1 MKFILYLVSGFI
13 LMYGSYFFY
22 TLYSKSHQSNTNIFE
37 DNFNL
42 KTNKKQN
49 LEFDN
54 FSDTQN
60 FQKNDNLSFETELF
74 PEIDIIKVSPDG
86 SFVIAG
92 KGQPNSNINIL
103 NKGDLIDSS
112 IVDSDGNWVV
122 VSKEN
127 LKTGDNLISIDQ
139 INNNGLVLRHK
150 QLFITKIDEHKKDQP
165 LVISVPNK
173 NSENISIIQQPSEK
187 QKIYKTE
194 EELSISNKKKNNK
207 KIFTVKTIYFDGKG
221 ILSLKGIANYGEKIE
236 VFINEQFM
244 DIIFN
249 NEDPN
254 WEYNSEK
261 SLDFGLHNL
270 LVILKSQKNE
280 ILDKISIPFMRVEMP
295 SENIPDNFI
304 LIKPGDMLWTIA
316 YRIYGDP
323 LKYIQIFEENKEQ
336 ITNPDL
342 IFPGQ
347 LFSIPTKK

>member
-22 TLYSKSHQSNTNIFE
+22 TLYSNSHQSNTNIFE

-42 KTNKKQN
+42 RTNKKQN

-54 FSDTQN
+54 LSDTQN
-60 FQKNDNLSFETELF
+60 FQKNDNLSFEIELL

-122 VSKEN
+122 ISKEN

-139 INNNGLVLRHK
+139 INNNGLVLSHK

-173 NSENISIIQQPSEK
+173 NGENVNIIQQPSEK
-187 QKIYKTE
+187 QKIYKVE
-194 EELSISNKKKNNK
+194 NDLVIQKKIKSNK
-207 KIFTVKTIYFDGKG
+207 KIFNVKTIFFNENGFVSIQGEVNFGKR
-221 ILSLKGIANYGEKIE
+221 IELYINKKIMETIKIE
-236 VFINEQFM
+236 NSKWQ
-244 DIIFN
+244 
-249 NEDPN
+249 
-254 WEYNSEK
+254 YNS
-261 SLDFGLHNL
+261 DTMFDYGLHDL
-270 LVILKSQKNE
+270 LVVLKSDKDE
-280 ILDKISIPFMRVEMP
+280 ILDKITFPFMRVE
-295 SENIPDNFI
+295 IPYNDVPENFI

-316 YRIYGDP
+316 YRLYGDP
-323 LKYIQIFEENKEQ
+323 FKYIQIFEENKDQ

-347 LFSIPTKK
+347 LFSIPPKK

>member
-22 TLYSKSHQSNTNIFE
+22 TLYSNSHQSNTNIFE

-60 FQKNDNLSFETELF
+60 LQKNDNLSFEKELL

-112 IVDSDGNWVV
+112 IVDSDGNWIVI
-122 VSKEN
+122 SKEN

-139 INNNGLVLRHK
+139 INNNGLVLKHK
-150 QLFITKIDEHKKDQP
+150 QLFITKIDKLKKDQP
-165 LVISVPNK
+165 FVISVPNK
-173 NSENISIIQQPSEK
+173 NGENINIIQQPLEK
-187 QKIYKTE
+187 QKIYKVE
-194 EELSISNKKKNNK
+194 NDLVIQKKIKSNK
-207 KIFTVKTIYFDGKG
+207 KIFNIKTIFFNENGFVSIQGEVNFGKRLELY
-221 ILSLKGIANYGEKIE
+221 INKKIMKTIKIE
-236 VFINEQFM
+236 NSKWQ
-244 DIIFN
+244 
-249 NEDPN
+249 
-254 WEYNSEK
+254 YNS
-261 SLDFGLHNL
+261 DTIFDYGLHDL
-270 LVILKSQKNE
+270 LVVLKSDKDE
-280 ILDKISIPFMRVEMP
+280 ILDKITFPFMRVE
-295 SENIPDNFI
+295 IPYNDLPENFI

-316 YRIYGDP
+316 YRLYGDP
-323 LKYIQIFEENKEQ
+323 FKYIQIFEENKDQ

-347 LFSIPTKK
+347 LFSIPPKK

>member
-1 MKFILYLVSGFI
+1 MKFILYLVSGFAF
-13 LMYGSYFFY
+13 MYGSYFFY
-22 TLYSKSHQSNTNIFE
+22 TLHSKSHQSNTNIFE
-37 DNFNL
+37 DNISL
-42 KTNKKQN
+42 KTDKRKNI
-49 LEFDN
+49 EFDN

-74 PEIDIIKVSPDG
+74 PAIDIIKVSPDG
-86 SFVIAG
+86 SFIIAG

-112 IVDSDGNWVV
+112 IVDSDGNWVI

-139 INNNGLVLRHK
+139 INNGSVLRHK

-173 NSENISIIQQPSEK
+173 NGENISIIQQPSEK
-187 QKIYKTE
+187 QKIYKVE
-194 EELSISNKKKNNK
+194 NELGIQKKVKSNK
-207 KIFTVKTIYFDGKG
+207 KIFNVKTIFFNENGFVSIKGKVNFG
-221 ILSLKGIANYGEKIE
+221 KKIE
-236 VFINEQFM
+236 IYINKKIMETIKIENSKWQ
-244 DIIFN
+244 
-249 NEDPN
+249 
-254 WEYNSEK
+254 YNSDK
-261 SLDFGLHNL
+261 IIDFGLHDL
-270 LVILKSQKNE
+270 LVVLKSDKDK
-280 ILDKISIPFMRVEMP
+280 ILDKITLPFMRVEMP
-295 SENIPDNFI
+295 YNDVPENFI

-316 YRIYGDP
+316 YRLYGDP
-323 LKYIQIFEENKEQ
+323 FKYIQIFEENKDQ

>member
-1 MKFILYLVSGFI
+1 MKFILYLVFGFI

-22 TLYSKSHQSNTNIFE
+22 TLYSNSHQSNTNIFE

-54 FSDTQN
+54 LSDTQN
-60 FQKNDNLSFETELF
+60 FQKNDNLPFEKELL

-122 VSKEN
+122 ISKEN

-139 INNNGLVLRHK
+139 INNNGLVIKHK
-150 QLFITKIDEHKKDQP
+150 QLFITKIDKLKKDQP

-173 NSENISIIQQPSEK
+173 NGENINIIQRPLEK
-187 QKIYKTE
+187 QKIYKVE
-194 EELSISNKKKNNK
+194 NDLVIQKKIKSNK
-207 KIFTVKTIYFDGKG
+207 KIFNVKTIFFNENGFVSIQGEVNFGKR
-221 ILSLKGIANYGEKIE
+221 IELYINKKIMETMKIE
-236 VFINEQFM
+236 NSKWQ
-244 DIIFN
+244 
-249 NEDPN
+249 
-254 WEYNSEK
+254 YNS
-261 SLDFGLHNL
+261 DTIFDYGLHDL
-270 LVILKSQKNE
+270 LVVLKSDKDE
-280 ILDKISIPFMRVEMP
+280 ILDKITFPFMRVE
-295 SENIPDNFI
+295 IPYNDVPENFI

-316 YRIYGDP
+316 YRLYGDP
-323 LKYIQIFEENKEQ
+323 FKYIQIFEENKDQ

-347 LFSIPTKK
+347 LFSIPPKK

>member
-1 MKFILYLVSGFI
+1 MKFILYLVSGFA

-22 TLYSKSHQSNTNIFE
+22 TLNSKSHQSNTNIFE
-37 DNFNL
+37 DNISL
-42 KTNKKQN
+42 KTDKKQN
-49 LEFDN
+49 IEFDN
-54 FSDTQN
+54 FSVTQN
-60 FQKNDNLSFETELF
+60 VQKNDNLSFETELF

-92 KGQPNSNINIL
+92 KGEPNSNINIL

-139 INNNGLVLRHK
+139 INNNGLVFRYK
-150 QLFITKIDEHKKDQP
+150 KLFITKIDNHKKDQP

-173 NSENISIIQQPSEK
+173 NGENISIIQQPTKK
-187 QKIYKTE
+187 QKN
-194 EELSISNKKKNNK
+194 NKIEDDLGFQKKNKINK
-207 KIFTVKTIYFDGKG
+207 KIFNVKTIFFNENGFVSIQGEVNFGK
-221 ILSLKGIANYGEKIE
+221 KIE
-236 VFINEQFM
+236 LYINKTIME
-244 DIIFN
+244 IIKIEN
-249 NEDPN
+249 LK
-254 WEYNSEK
+254 WQYNSDK
-261 SLDFGLHNL
+261 IFDYGLHDL
-270 LVILKSQKNE
+270 LVVLKSDKDE
-280 ILDKISIPFMRVEMP
+280 TLDRITLPFMRVEMP
-295 SENIPDNFI
+295 SNDVPENFI

-316 YRIYGDP
+316 YRLYGDP
-323 LKYIQIFEENKEQ
+323 FKYIQIFEENKDQ

>member
-1 MKFILYLVSGFI
+1 MKFILYLVFGFI

-22 TLYSKSHQSNTNIFE
+22 TLYSNSHQSNTNIFE

-60 FQKNDNLSFETELF
+60 LQKNDNLSFEKELL

-122 VSKEN
+122 ISKEN

-139 INNNGLVLRHK
+139 INNNGLVLKHK
-150 QLFITKIDEHKKDQP
+150 QLFITKIDKLKKDQP
-165 LVISVPNK
+165 FVISVPNK
-173 NSENISIIQQPSEK
+173 NGENINIIQQPLEK
-187 QKIYKTE
+187 QKIYKVE
-194 EELSISNKKKNNK
+194 NDLVIQKKIKSNK
-207 KIFTVKTIYFDGKG
+207 KIFNIKTIFFNENGFVSIQGEVNFGKRLELY
-221 ILSLKGIANYGEKIE
+221 INKKIMKTIKIE
-236 VFINEQFM
+236 NSKWQ
-244 DIIFN
+244 
-249 NEDPN
+249 
-254 WEYNSEK
+254 YNSDK
-261 SLDFGLHNL
+261 IIDYGLHDL
-270 LVILKSQKNE
+270 LVVLKSDKDK
-280 ILDKISIPFMRVEMP
+280 ILDKITLPFMRVEMP
-295 SENIPDNFI
+295 YNDVPENFI

-316 YRIYGDP
+316 YRLYGDP
-323 LKYIQIFEENKEQ
+323 FKYIQIFEENKDQ

-347 LFSIPTKK
+347 LFSIPPKK

>member
-1 MKFILYLVSGFI
+1 MKFILYLVFGFI

-22 TLYSKSHQSNTNIFE
+22 TLYSNSHQSNTKIFE

-60 FQKNDNLSFETELF
+60 FQKNNNLSFEKELL

-122 VSKEN
+122 ISKEN

-139 INNNGLVLRHK
+139 INNNGLVLKHK
-150 QLFITKIDEHKKDQP
+150 HLFITKIDKLKKDQP

-173 NSENISIIQQPSEK
+173 NGENINIIQQPLEK
-187 QKIYKTE
+187 QKIYKVE
-194 EELSISNKKKNNK
+194 NDLVIQKKIKSNK
-207 KIFTVKTIYFDGKG
+207 KIFNVKTIFFNENGFVSIQGEVNFGKR
-221 ILSLKGIANYGEKIE
+221 IELYINKKIMETIKIE
-236 VFINEQFM
+236 NSKWQ
-244 DIIFN
+244 
-249 NEDPN
+249 
-254 WEYNSEK
+254 YNS
-261 SLDFGLHNL
+261 DTIFDYGLHDL
-270 LVILKSQKNE
+270 LVVLKSDKDE
-280 ILDKISIPFMRVEMP
+280 ILDKITFPFMRVE
-295 SENIPDNFI
+295 IPYNDVPENFI

-316 YRIYGDP
+316 YRLYGDP
-323 LKYIQIFEENKEQ
+323 FKYIQIFEENKDQ

-347 LFSIPTKK
+347 LFSIPPKK

>member
-1 MKFILYLVSGFI
+1 MKFILYLVFGFI

-22 TLYSKSHQSNTNIFE
+22 TLYSNSHQSNTNIFE

-60 FQKNDNLSFETELF
+60 FQKNDNLAFEKELL

-92 KGQPNSNINIL
+92 KGKPNSNINIL

-122 VSKEN
+122 ISKEN

-139 INNNGLVLRHK
+139 INNNGLVLKHK
-150 QLFITKIDEHKKDQP
+150 QLFITKIDKLKKDQP

-173 NSENISIIQQPSEK
+173 NGENINIIQQPSEK
-187 QKIYKTE
+187 QKIYKVE
-194 EELSISNKKKNNK
+194 NDLVIQKKIKSNK
-207 KIFTVKTIYFDGKG
+207 KIFNVKTIFFNENGFVSIQGEVNFGKR
-221 ILSLKGIANYGEKIE
+221 IELYINKKIMETIKIE
-236 VFINEQFM
+236 NSKWQ
-244 DIIFN
+244 
-249 NEDPN
+249 
-254 WEYNSEK
+254 YNS
-261 SLDFGLHNL
+261 DTIFDYGLHDL
-270 LVILKSQKNE
+270 LVVLKSDKDE
-280 ILDKISIPFMRVEMP
+280 ILDKITFPFMRVE
-295 SENIPDNFI
+295 IPYNDVPENFI

-316 YRIYGDP
+316 YRLYGDP
-323 LKYIQIFEENKEQ
+323 FKYIQIFEENKDQ

-347 LFSIPTKK
+347 LFSIPPKK

>member
-37 DNFNL
+37 DNISL
-42 KTNKKQN
+42 KTDKKQN
-49 LEFDN
+49 MEFDN

-92 KGQPNSNINIL
+92 KGQPNSNINIS

-112 IVDSDGNWVV
+112 IVDSDGKWVV

-173 NSENISIIQQPSEK
+173 NGENISIIQQPSEK
-187 QKIYKTE
+187 QKIYKVENDLVIQKKIKSDKKIFNVKTIFFNE
-194 EELSISNKKKNNK
+194 NGFVSIKGKVNYGKKIELYINK
-207 KIFTVKTIYFDGKG
+207 KIMETIKIENSKWQYNSDKTIDY
-221 ILSLKGIANYGEKIE
+221 
-236 VFINEQFM
+236 
-244 DIIFN
+244 
-249 NEDPN
+249 
-254 WEYNSEK
+254 
-261 SLDFGLHNL
+261 GLHDL
-270 LVILKSQKNE
+270 LVVLKSDKDE
-280 ILDKISIPFMRVEMP
+280 ILDKITLPFMRVEMP
-295 SENIPDNFI
+295 YNDVPENFI

-316 YRIYGDP
+316 YRLYGDP
-323 LKYIQIFEENKEQ
+323 FKYIQIFEENKDQ

-347 LFSIPTKK
+347 LFSIPLEK

>member
-37 DNFNL
+37 DNISL
-42 KTNKKQN
+42 KTDKKQN
-49 LEFDN
+49 IEFDN

-60 FQKNDNLSFETELF
+60 FQKNDNLSFEKELL

-173 NSENISIIQQPSEK
+173 NGENISIIQQPSEQ
-187 QKIYKTE
+187 QKIYKVE
-194 EELSISNKKKNNK
+194 NDLGIQKKIKSNK
-207 KIFTVKTIYFDGKG
+207 KIFNVKTIFFNENGFVSIKGKVNFG
-221 ILSLKGIANYGEKIE
+221 KKIE
-236 VFINEQFM
+236 LYINKKIMETIKIENSKWQ
-244 DIIFN
+244 
-249 NEDPN
+249 
-254 WEYNSEK
+254 YNSDK
-261 SLDFGLHNL
+261 TIDYGLHDL
-270 LVILKSQKNE
+270 LVVLKSDKDE
-280 ILDKISIPFMRVEMP
+280 ILDKITLPFMRVEMP
-295 SENIPDNFI
+295 NNEVPENFI

-316 YRIYGDP
+316 YRLYGDP
-323 LKYIQIFEENKEQ
+323 FKYIQIFEENKDQ

-347 LFSIPTKK
+347 LFSIPLE

>member
-1 MKFILYLVSGFI
+1 MKFILYLVFGFT

-22 TLYSKSHQSNTNIFE
+22 TLYSNSHQSNTNIFE

-60 FQKNDNLSFETELF
+60 FQKNDNLSFEKELL

-173 NSENISIIQQPSEK
+173 NGENINIIQQPSEK
-187 QKIYKTE
+187 QKIYKVE
-194 EELSISNKKKNNK
+194 NDLGIQKKIKSNK
-207 KIFTVKTIYFDGKG
+207 KIFNVKTIFFNENGFVSIQGEVNFGKR
-221 ILSLKGIANYGEKIE
+221 IELYINKKIMETIKIE
-236 VFINEQFM
+236 NSKWQ
-244 DIIFN
+244 
-249 NEDPN
+249 
-254 WEYNSEK
+254 YNS
-261 SLDFGLHNL
+261 DTIFDYGLHDL
-270 LVILKSQKNE
+270 LVVLKSDKDK
-280 ILDKISIPFMRVEMP
+280 ILDKITFPFMRVE
-295 SENIPDNFI
+295 IPYNDVPENFI

-316 YRIYGDP
+316 YRLYGDP
-323 LKYIQIFEENKEQ
+323 FKYIQIFEENKDQ

-347 LFSIPTKK
+347 LFSIPLEK

>member
-37 DNFNL
+37 DNISL
-42 KTNKKQN
+42 KTDKKQN
-49 LEFDN
+49 IEFDN

-60 FQKNDNLSFETELF
+60 FQKNDNLSFEIELF

-173 NSENISIIQQPSEK
+173 NGENISIIQQPSEK
-187 QKIYKTE
+187 QKIYKVENDLVIQKKIKSDKKIFNVKTIFFNE
-194 EELSISNKKKNNK
+194 NGFVSIKGKVNFGKKIELYINK
-207 KIFTVKTIYFDGKG
+207 KIMETI
-221 ILSLKGIANYGEKIE
+221 KIE
-236 VFINEQFM
+236 NSKWQ
-244 DIIFN
+244 
-249 NEDPN
+249 
-254 WEYNSEK
+254 YNSDK
-261 SLDFGLHNL
+261 TFDYGLHDL
-270 LVILKSQKNE
+270 LVVLKSDKDE
-280 ILDKISIPFMRVEMP
+280 ILDKITLPFMRVEMP
-295 SENIPDNFI
+295 YNDVPENFI

-316 YRIYGDP
+316 YRLYGDP
-323 LKYIQIFEENKEQ
+323 FKYIQIFEENKDQ

-347 LFSIPTKK
+347 LFSIPLEK

>member
-1 MKFILYLVSGFI
+1 MKFILYLVFGFT

-22 TLYSKSHQSNTNIFE
+22 TLYSASHQSNTNIFE
-37 DNFNL
+37 DNISL
-42 KTNKKQN
+42 KTDKKQN
-49 LEFDN
+49 IEFDN

-112 IVDSDGNWVV
+112 IVDSNGNWVV
-122 VSKEN
+122 ISKEN

-150 QLFITKIDEHKKDQP
+150 QLFITKIDEHKKNQP

-173 NSENISIIQQPSEK
+173 NGENISIIQQPSEQ
-187 QKIYKTE
+187 QKIYKVE
-194 EELSISNKKKNNK
+194 NDLGIQKKIKSNQKIFNVKSIFFNENGFVSIKGKVNFGKKIELYINK
-207 KIFTVKTIYFDGKG
+207 KIMETI
-221 ILSLKGIANYGEKIE
+221 KIE
-236 VFINEQFM
+236 NSKWQ
-244 DIIFN
+244 
-249 NEDPN
+249 
-254 WEYNSEK
+254 YNSDK
-261 SLDFGLHNL
+261 IIDYGLHDL
-270 LVILKSQKNE
+270 LVVLKSDKDE
-280 ILDKISIPFMRVEMP
+280 ILDKITLPFMRVEMP
-295 SENIPDNFI
+295 YNDVPENFI

-316 YRIYGDP
+316 YRLYGDP
-323 LKYIQIFEENKEQ
+323 FKYIQIFEENKDQ

-347 LFSIPTKK
+347 LFSIPLEK

>member
-1 MKFILYLVSGFI
+1 MKFILYLVSGFT

-22 TLYSKSHQSNTNIFE
+22 TLYSKSHQSNTIIFE
-37 DNFNL
+37 DNISL
-42 KTNKKQN
+42 KTDKKQN
-49 LEFDN
+49 IEFDN

-60 FQKNDNLSFETELF
+60 FQKKDNLSFEIELF

-122 VSKEN
+122 ISKEN

-150 QLFITKIDEHKKDQP
+150 QLFITKIDEYKKDQP

-173 NSENISIIQQPSEK
+173 NGENISIIQQPSEK
-187 QKIYKTE
+187 QKIYKVE
-194 EELSISNKKKNNK
+194 NDLGIQKKIKSNK
-207 KIFTVKTIYFDGKG
+207 KIFNVETIFFNENGFVSIKGKVNFG
-221 ILSLKGIANYGEKIE
+221 KKIE
-236 VFINEQFM
+236 LYINKKIMETIKIENSKWQ
-244 DIIFN
+244 
-249 NEDPN
+249 
-254 WEYNSEK
+254 YNSDK
-261 SLDFGLHNL
+261 IIDYGLHDL
-270 LVILKSQKNE
+270 LVILKSDKDE
-280 ILDKISIPFMRVEMP
+280 ILDKITLPFMRVEMP
-295 SENIPDNFI
+295 YNDVPENFI

-316 YRIYGDP
+316 YRLYGDP
-323 LKYIQIFEENKEQ
+323 FKYIQIFEENKDQ

-347 LFSIPTKK
+347 LFSIPLEK

>member
-1 MKFILYLVSGFI
+1 MKFILYLVFGFT
-13 LMYGSYFFY
+13 LMYGSYFLY
-22 TLYSKSHQSNTNIFE
+22 TLYSKYHQSNTNIFE
-37 DNFNL
+37 DNISL
-42 KTNKKQN
+42 KTDKRKNI
-49 LEFDN
+49 EFDN

-60 FQKNDNLSFETELF
+60 FQKNDNLSFKIELF

-139 INNNGLVLRHK
+139 INKNGLVHRHE

-173 NSENISIIQQPSEK
+173 NGENISIIQQPSEK
-187 QKIYKTE
+187 QKIYKVE
-194 EELSISNKKKNNK
+194 NELGIQKKVKSNK
-207 KIFTVKTIYFDGKG
+207 KIFNVKTIFFNENGFVSIKGKVNFG
-221 ILSLKGIANYGEKIE
+221 KKIE
-236 VFINEQFM
+236 IYINKKIMETIKIENSKWQ
-244 DIIFN
+244 
-249 NEDPN
+249 
-254 WEYNSEK
+254 YNSDK
-261 SLDFGLHNL
+261 IIDFGLHDL
-270 LVILKSQKNE
+270 LVVLKSDKDK
-280 ILDKISIPFMRVEMP
+280 ILDKITLPFMRVEMP
-295 SENIPDNFI
+295 YNDVPENFI

-316 YRIYGDP
+316 YRLYGDP
-323 LKYIQIFEENKEQ
+323 FKYIQIFEENKDQ

-347 LFSIPTKK
+347 LFSIPLEK

>member
-1 MKFILYLVSGFI
+1 MKFILYLVSGFT

-37 DNFNL
+37 DNISL
-42 KTNKKQN
+42 KTDKKQN
-49 LEFDN
+49 IEFDN
-54 FSDTQN
+54 FSDTPN
-60 FQKNDNLSFETELF
+60 FQKNDNLSFEIELF

-122 VSKEN
+122 ISKEN

-150 QLFITKIDEHKKDQP
+150 QLFITKIDKLKKDQP

-173 NSENISIIQQPSEK
+173 NGENINIIQQPSEK
-187 QKIYKTE
+187 QKIYKVE
-194 EELSISNKKKNNK
+194 NDLGIQKKIKSNK
-207 KIFTVKTIYFDGKG
+207 KIFNVKTIFFNENGFVSIKGKVNFG
-221 ILSLKGIANYGEKIE
+221 KKIE
-236 VFINEQFM
+236 LHIDKKIMETIKIENS
-244 DIIFN
+244 
-249 NEDPN
+249 N
-254 WEYNSEK
+254 WQYNSDK
-261 SLDFGLHNL
+261 IIDYGLHDL
-270 LVILKSQKNE
+270 LVVLKSDKDE
-280 ILDKISIPFMRVEMP
+280 ILDKITLPFMRIEMP
-295 SENIPDNFI
+295 YNDVPENFI

-316 YRIYGDP
+316 YRLYGDP
-323 LKYIQIFEENKEQ
+323 FKYIQIFEENKDQ

-347 LFSIPTKK
+347 LFSIPLEK

>member
-1 MKFILYLVSGFI
+1 MKFILYLVSGFA

-37 DNFNL
+37 DNISL
-42 KTNKKQN
+42 KTDKKQN
-49 LEFDN
+49 IEFDN

-60 FQKNDNLSFETELF
+60 SQKNDNLSLEIEIF

-139 INNNGLVLRHK
+139 INNKGLVLRHK

-173 NSENISIIQQPSEK
+173 NGENISIIQQPSEK
-187 QKIYKTE
+187 QKIYKVENDLGIQKKIKSNQKIFNVKTIFFNE
-194 EELSISNKKKNNK
+194 NGFVSIKGKVNFGKKIELYINK
-207 KIFTVKTIYFDGKG
+207 KIMETI
-221 ILSLKGIANYGEKIE
+221 KIE
-236 VFINEQFM
+236 NSKWQ
-244 DIIFN
+244 
-249 NEDPN
+249 
-254 WEYNSEK
+254 YNSDK
-261 SLDFGLHNL
+261 IIDYGLHDL
-270 LVILKSQKNE
+270 LVVLKSDKDE
-280 ILDKISIPFMRVEMP
+280 ILDKITLPFMRVEMP
-295 SENIPDNFI
+295 YNDVPDNFI

-316 YRIYGDP
+316 YRLYGDP
-323 LKYIQIFEENKEQ
+323 FKYIQIFEENKDQ

-347 LFSIPTKK
+347 LFSIPIEK

>member
-1 MKFILYLVSGFI
+1 MKFILYLVFGFT

-22 TLYSKSHQSNTNIFE
+22 TLYSNSHQSNTNIFE

-60 FQKNDNLSFETELF
+60 FQINDNLSFEKELL

-122 VSKEN
+122 ISKEN

-173 NSENISIIQQPSEK
+173 NGENVNIIQQPSEK
-187 QKIYKTE
+187 QKIYKVE
-194 EELSISNKKKNNK
+194 NDLVIQKKNKSNK
-207 KIFTVKTIYFDGKG
+207 KIFNVKTIFFNENGFVSIQGEVNFGKR
-221 ILSLKGIANYGEKIE
+221 IELYINKKIMETIKIE
-236 VFINEQFM
+236 NSKWQ
-244 DIIFN
+244 
-249 NEDPN
+249 
-254 WEYNSEK
+254 YNS
-261 SLDFGLHNL
+261 DTIFDYGLHDL
-270 LVILKSQKNE
+270 LVVLKSDKDE
-280 ILDKISIPFMRVEMP
+280 ILDKITFPFMRVE
-295 SENIPDNFI
+295 IPYNDVPENFI

-316 YRIYGDP
+316 YRLYGDP
-323 LKYIQIFEENKEQ
+323 FKYIQIFEENKDQ

-347 LFSIPTKK
+347 LFSIPPKK

>member
-1 MKFILYLVSGFI
+1 MKSIVYLVSGFI

-22 TLYSKSHQSNTNIFE
+22 TLYSKSHQSNTNILE
-37 DNFNL
+37 DNINL

-54 FSDTQN
+54 LSDTQN
-60 FQKNDNLSFETELF
+60 FQKNDNLSFEKELF

-127 LKTGDNLISIDQ
+127 LKIGDNLISIDQ

-150 QLFITKIDEHKKDQP
+150 HLYITKIDERKKDQP

-173 NSENISIIQQPSEK
+173 NGENISIIQQPSEQ
-187 QKIYKTE
+187 QKIYKVE
-194 EELSISNKKKNNK
+194 NDLGIQK
-207 KIFTVKTIYFDGKG
+207 KIKSNQKIFNVKTIFFNENGFVSIQGEVNFGK
-221 ILSLKGIANYGEKIE
+221 KIE
-236 VFINEQFM
+236 LYINKTIME
-244 DIIFN
+244 IIKIEN
-249 NEDPN
+249 LK
-254 WEYNSEK
+254 WQYNSDK
-261 SLDFGLHNL
+261 IFDYGLHDL
-270 LVILKSQKNE
+270 LVVLKSDKDE
-280 ILDKISIPFMRVEMP
+280 ILDKITLPFMRVEMP
-295 SENIPDNFI
+295 YNDVPENFI

-316 YRIYGDP
+316 YRLYGDP
-323 LKYIQIFEENKEQ
+323 FKYIQIFEENKDQ

-347 LFSIPTKK
+347 LFSIPPEK

>member
-1 MKFILYLVSGFI
+1 MKFILYLIFGFT

-22 TLYSKSHQSNTNIFE
+22 TLYSNSHQSNTNIFE

-42 KTNKKQN
+42 KTNKKQS

-92 KGQPNSNINIL
+92 KGQPNSNINIS

-139 INNNGLVLRHK
+139 INNKGLVLRHK

-173 NSENISIIQQPSEK
+173 NGENISIIQQPSEK
-187 QKIYKTE
+187 QKIYKVE
-194 EELSISNKKKNNK
+194 KDLGIQKKIKSNK
-207 KIFTVKTIYFDGKG
+207 KIFNVKTIFFNENGFVSIKGKVNFG
-221 ILSLKGIANYGEKIE
+221 KKIE
-236 VFINEQFM
+236 LYINKKIMETIKIENSKWQ
-244 DIIFN
+244 
-249 NEDPN
+249 
-254 WEYNSEK
+254 YNSDK
-261 SLDFGLHNL
+261 IIDYGLHDL
-270 LVILKSQKNE
+270 LVVLKSDKDE
-280 ILDKISIPFMRVEMP
+280 ILDKITLPFMRVEMP
-295 SENIPDNFI
+295 YNDVPENFI

-316 YRIYGDP
+316 YRLYGDP
-323 LKYIQIFEENKEQ
+323 FKYIQIFEENKDQ

-347 LFSIPTKK
+347 LFSIPLEK

>member
-1 MKFILYLVSGFI
+1 MKFILYIVSGFA

-37 DNFNL
+37 DNISL
-42 KTNKKQN
+42 KTDKKQN
-49 LEFDN
+49 IDIDN
-54 FSDTQN
+54 FSNTQN
-60 FQKNDNLSFETELF
+60 FQKNDNLSFEIELF

-112 IVDSDGNWVV
+112 IVDSDGNWVI

-139 INNNGLVLRHK
+139 INNGSVLRHK

-173 NSENISIIQQPSEK
+173 NGENISIIQQPSEK
-187 QKIYKTE
+187 QKIYKVE
-194 EELSISNKKKNNK
+194 NDLGIQKKIKSNK
-207 KIFTVKTIYFDGKG
+207 KIFNVKTIFFNENGFVSIKGKVNFG
-221 ILSLKGIANYGEKIE
+221 NKIE
-236 VFINEQFM
+236 LYINKKIMETIKIENSKWQ
-244 DIIFN
+244 
-249 NEDPN
+249 
-254 WEYNSEK
+254 YNSDK
-261 SLDFGLHNL
+261 IIDYGLHDL
-270 LVILKSQKNE
+270 LVVLKSDKDE
-280 ILDKISIPFMRVEMP
+280 ILDKITLPFMRVEMP
-295 SENIPDNFI
+295 YNDVPENFI

-316 YRIYGDP
+316 YRLYGDP
-323 LKYIQIFEENKEQ
+323 FKYIQIFEENKDQ

-347 LFSIPTKK
+347 LFSIPLE

>member
-22 TLYSKSHQSNTNIFE
+22 KLYSNSHQSNTNIIE

-60 FQKNDNLSFETELF
+60 LQKNDNLSFEKELL

-103 NKGDLIDSS
+103 NKGALIDSS

-122 VSKEN
+122 ISKEN

-139 INNNGLVLRHK
+139 INNNGLVLKHK
-150 QLFITKIDEHKKDQP
+150 QLFITKIDKLKKDQP

-173 NSENISIIQQPSEK
+173 NSENINIIQQPSEK
-187 QKIYKTE
+187 QKIYKVENDLVIQKKIKSSKKIFNVKTIFFNE
-194 EELSISNKKKNNK
+194 NGFVSIQGEVNFGKRIELYINK
-207 KIFTVKTIYFDGKG
+207 KIMKTI
-221 ILSLKGIANYGEKIE
+221 KIE
-236 VFINEQFM
+236 NSKWQ
-244 DIIFN
+244 
-249 NEDPN
+249 
-254 WEYNSEK
+254 YNSDK
-261 SLDFGLHNL
+261 IIDYGLHDL
-270 LVILKSQKNE
+270 LVVLKSDKDE
-280 ILDKISIPFMRVEMP
+280 ILDKITLPFMRVEMP
-295 SENIPDNFI
+295 YNDVPENFI

-316 YRIYGDP
+316 YRLYGDP
-323 LKYIQIFEENKEQ
+323 FKYIQIFEENKDQ

-347 LFSIPTKK
+347 LFSIPLEK